1 VELVQK
7 RRSIEA
13 FDFECTLRFTL
24 HSMST
29 RANEVW
35 TISIKEAAV
44 QTKLTAHTLRYYERI
59 GLLPSIARDLNG
71 QRRYTA
77 HDLGAISILLTLR
90 ATGMPIGVM
99 QRFVQLLEAGD
110 SAVPE
115 RRALLEAHQRAVRA
129 NIAELETNLGA
140 IEAKIDTYKDLEAT
154 GFKTSCSFP
163 SPRAVNARAQPL
175 EV

>member
-1 VELVQK
+1 
-7 RRSIEA
+7 
-13 FDFECTLRFTL
+13 
-24 HSMST
+24 MST
-29 RANEVW
+29 QVSEVEGL
-35 TISIKEAAV
+35 SIKEAAV

-59 GLLPSIARDLNG
+59 GLLPRIARDVNG

-99 QRFVQLLEAGD
+99 QRFVELLEAGD

-115 RRALLEAHQRAVRA
+115 RRALLEAHEQAVRA
-129 NIAELETNLGA
+129 NITELETNLEA
-140 IEAKIDTYKDLEAT
+140 IQTKIGMYKDQEAT
-154 GFKTSCSFP
+154 GFKTSCALP
-163 SPRAVNARAQPL
+163 SPRADARAQAL

>member
-1 VELVQK
+1 
-7 RRSIEA
+7 
-13 FDFECTLRFTL
+13 
-24 HSMST
+24 MST
-29 RANEVW
+29 PSPEIEGI
-35 TISIKEAAV
+35 TIKEAAV
-44 QTKLTAHTLRYYERI
+44 QTRLTAHTLRYYERI
-59 GLLPSIARDLNG
+59 GLLPSIARDANG

-129 NIAELETNLGA
+129 NIAELETNLAA
-140 IEAKIDTYKDLEAT
+140 IETKIDTYKVQEAT
-154 GFKTSCSFP
+154 GFKASCALP
-163 SPRAVNARAQPL
+163 SPRADARAQPL

>member
-1 VELVQK
+1 V
-7 RRSIEA
+7 RRHRSTEPV
-13 FDFECTLRFTL
+13 DFECALRSRL
-24 HSMST
+24 HSVST
-29 RANEVW
+29 RASEIV
-35 TISIKEAAV
+35 TLSINEAAV

-59 GLLPSIARDLNG
+59 GLLPSIARDVNG

-77 HDLGAISILLTLR
+77 YDLGAISILLTLR

-110 SAVPE
+110 RAVPE

-129 NIAELETNLGA
+129 NITELETNLEA
-140 IEAKIDTYKDLEAT
+140 IETKIGTYKDMEAT
-154 GFKTSCSFP
+154 GLKTSCSLP
-163 SPRAVNARAQPL
+163 SLRVNARAQQS

>member
-1 VELVQK
+1 
-7 RRSIEA
+7 
-13 FDFECTLRFTL
+13 
-24 HSMST
+24 MST
-29 RANEVW
+29 RATAIEG
-35 TISIKEAAV
+35 ISIKEAAV

-59 GLLPSIARDLNG
+59 GLLPSIARDANG

-77 HDLGAISILLTLR
+77 FDLGAISILLTLR

-115 RRALLEAHQRAVRA
+115 RRALLEAHQQAVRA
-129 NIAELETNLGA
+129 NIGELETNLEA
-140 IEAKIDTYKDLEAT
+140 IETKIGMYKNMEAS
-154 GFKTSCSFP
+154 GLKTSCSGP
-163 SPRAVNARAQPL
+163 SPRVKSRAQML

>member
-1 VELVQK
+1 
-7 RRSIEA
+7 
-13 FDFECTLRFTL
+13 
-24 HSMST
+24 MST
-29 RANEVW
+29 RVSEVP
-35 TISIKEAAV
+35 TISIAEAAV

-59 GLLPSIARDLNG
+59 GLLPSIARDAAG

-77 HDLGAISILLTLR
+77 HDLAAISILLALR

-115 RRALLEAHQRAVRA
+115 RRAVLEAHQRSVRA
-129 NIAELETNLGA
+129 NITELETNLEA
-140 IEAKIDTYKDLEAT
+140 IETKIGMYKDMEAT
-154 GFKTSCSFP
+154 GFKTSCALP
-163 SPRAVNARAQPL
+163 SPRADVRAQAL

>member
-1 VELVQK
+1 MTTQA
-7 RRSIEA
+7 S
-13 FDFECTLRFTL
+13 
-24 HSMST
+24 
-29 RANEVW
+29 EVDG
-35 TISIKEAAV
+35 ISIKEAAV
-44 QTKLTAHTLRYYERI
+44 ETKLTAHTLRYYERI
-59 GLLPSIARDLNG
+59 GLLPSIARDSNG

-77 HDLGAISILLTLR
+77 HDLGAIDILLKLR

-129 NIAELETNLGA
+129 NITELETNLEA
-140 IEAKIDTYKDLEAT
+140 IETKIGMYQNMEAKDLEAT
-154 GFKTSCSFP
+154 GLKTSCALP
-163 SPRAVNARAQPL
+163 SPRAKSRAQPL

>member
-1 VELVQK
+1 
-7 RRSIEA
+7 
-13 FDFECTLRFTL
+13 
-24 HSMST
+24 MST
-29 RANEVW
+29 RASEVE

-44 QTKLTAHTLRYYERI
+44 ETKLTTHTLRYYERI
-59 GLLPSIARDLNG
+59 GLLPSIARDSNG

-77 HDLGAISILLTLR
+77 NDLGAISILLKLR

-110 SAVPE
+110 TAVPE

-129 NIAELETNLGA
+129 NITELETNLEA
-140 IEAKIDTYKDLEAT
+140 IETKIGTYKNLEAT
-154 GFKTSCSFP
+154 GLKTSCSLP
-163 SPRAVNARAQPL
+163 SPRAKSRAQPL